1 MCLKNALSEAQKILA
16 DMDLSIREQ
25 DTVNSAIT
33 ELNAGYLELEKKA
46 DKTSLVELVNKAKT
60 IHRLFMF

>member
-1 MCLKNALSEAQKILA
+1 
-16 DMDLSIREQ
+16 MDLSIREQ